1 VAEAEATI
9 EAPPVEE
16 AAAPVEKAESPK
28 PGKAAK
34 PAKEKKEKK
43 GKKDKGSDGEE
54 AAGGPSVAGH
64 PRAARAVGRAKGWG
78 ALIGFVLGGYES
90 LPTHTVAETLL
101 RALIAGA
108 VLYVGVWAGAVFFW
122 RRMVMLEIK
131 AREQQLA
138 AAAAAAADHVRGLR
152 ASSPGERHLCR
163 RRGMPAAS

>member
-1 VAEAEATI
+1 MAEAEATI

-16 AAAPVEKAESPK
+16 DVAPAPAEGAESA
-28 PGKAAK
+28 KAAK

-43 GKKDKGSDGEE
+43 GKKEKGSDGEE

-78 ALIGFVLGGYES
+78 ALIGFMLGGYES

-108 VLYVGVWAGAVFFW
+108 VLYVGAWAGALFFW

-131 AREQQLA
+131 AREQQLLA
-138 AAAAAAADHVRGLR
+138 AAGAARAARQSEGR
-152 ASSPGERHLCR
+152 
-163 RRGMPAAS
+163 PAQSTGAAG

>member
-9 EAPPVEE
+9 EAPPAEANVEAPAE
-16 AAAPVEKAESPK
+16 AAEATK
-28 PGKAAK
+28 PAKTAK

-43 GKKDKGSDGEE
+43 GKSADGEE
-54 AAGGPSVAGH
+54 GSGGPSVAAH

-90 LPTHTVAETLL
+90 LSTHTVAETLL

-108 VLYVGVWAGAVFFW
+108 VLYVGVWAGALFFW

-131 AREQQLA
+131 AREQQILA
-138 AAAAAAADHVRGLR
+138 AAGAARAARQVAEGR
-152 ASSPGERHLCR
+152 
-163 RRGMPAAS
+163 PAQNTGAAG

>member
-9 EAPPVEE
+9 EAPPPEADEAPPAE
-16 AAAPVEKAESPK
+16 AAETK
-28 PGKAAK
+28 PAKAAK

-43 GKKDKGSDGEE
+43 GKGADSGE
-54 AAGGPSVAGH
+54 AAGGPSVAAH

-78 ALIGFVLGGYES
+78 ALIGFLLGGYES

-108 VLYVGVWAGAVFFW
+108 VLYVGVWAGALFFW

-131 AREQQLA
+131 AREQQILA
-138 AAAAAAADHVRGLR
+138 AVGAARVARQAPEGR
-152 ASSPGERHLCR
+152 
-163 RRGMPAAS
+163 PAQGSGTAR

>member
-9 EAPPVEE
+9 EAPPPEADV
-16 AAAPVEKAESPK
+16 AAAAEVEGAESAK
-28 PGKAAK
+28 PAKASK

-43 GKKDKGSDGEE
+43 GKKDKGSDGEG
-54 AAGGPSVAGH
+54 ATGGPSVAAH

-78 ALIGFVLGGYES
+78 ALIGFLLGGYES

-108 VLYVGVWAGAVFFW
+108 VLYVGVWAGALFFW

-131 AREQQLA
+131 AREQQILA
-138 AAAAAAADHVRGLR
+138 AAGAARAARQAAEGR
-152 ASSPGERHLCR
+152 
-163 RRGMPAAS
+163 PAQSTGAAG

>member
-16 AAAPVEKAESPK
+16 DVAAPAEAEGAESAK
-28 PGKAAK
+28 AAKAAK

-43 GKKDKGSDGEE
+43 GKKDKGADGEE
-54 AAGGPSVAGH
+54 AAGGPSVAAH

-78 ALIGFVLGGYES
+78 ALIGFLLGGYES

-108 VLYVGVWAGAVFFW
+108 VLYVGVWAGALFVW
-122 RRMVMLEIK
+122 RRMVMIEIK
-131 AREQQLA
+131 AREQQILA
-138 AAAAAAADHVRGLR
+138 AVGAARAARQAPEGRPAQNTGAAG
-152 ASSPGERHLCR
+152 
-163 RRGMPAAS
+163 